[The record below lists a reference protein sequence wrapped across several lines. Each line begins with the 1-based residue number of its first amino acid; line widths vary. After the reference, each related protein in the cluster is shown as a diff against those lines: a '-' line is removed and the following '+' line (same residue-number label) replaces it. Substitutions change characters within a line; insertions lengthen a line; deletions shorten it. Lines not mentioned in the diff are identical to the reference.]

1 MLIQFIL
8 VSTYLRVVK
17 KFYSSPFRLG
27 MLGGGQL
34 GRMLLAEAIHYDVRI
49 HCMDPSA
56 EAPCSHLVHGF
67 TQGSLNDFDAV
78 MRFGK
83 GLDVLTIEIENVN
96 VDALKQLAS
105 EGVKVYPPPAFLEMV
120 KDKGLQKQFYKDN
133 GIPTAPFTLVKD
145 KAELTT
151 KFDQPFVQKMRTGG
165 YDGKGVQV
173 LRSTADL
180 DKAFDCP
187 SVIEELVPFV
197 KEIAILVARNASGQM
212 VTFPL
217 VEMEFNPEANLVEF
231 LFSPANVTESVAKQA
246 QSIAQQIVESSQ
258 FVGLLAVELFV
269 LADGSV
275 LVNEMAPRPHNSG
288 HHTIEANITSQYEQH
303 LRAILDLPLGNTD
316 ALCPAVMINLLGEKG
331 HQGPVYYE
339 GIEEMMEQRGVYVH
353 LYGKAETRDFRK
365 MGHVTCISEDLEH
378 AKALARQAMS
388 TIKVKASV

>member
-1 MLIQFIL
+1 
-8 VSTYLRVVK
+8 
-17 KFYSSPFRLG
+17 

-34 GRMLLAEAIHYDVRI
+34 GRMLIQEAIHYDVRI
-49 HCMDPSA
+49 HCMDPA
-56 EAPCSHLVHGF
+56 ADAPCRHLVHQF
-67 TQGSLNDFDAV
+67 TPGQLNDFDAV
-78 MRFGK
+78 YRFGQ
-83 GLDVLTIEIENVN
+83 GLDVLTIEIEHVN
-96 VDALKQLAS
+96 VDALKQLAA

-120 KDKGLQKQFYKDN
+120 KDKGLQKQFYRDH
-133 GIPTAPFTLVKD
+133 GIPTAPFTLIQN
-145 KAELTT
+145 KAELTAM
-151 KFDQPFVQKMRTGG
+151 FEQPCVQKMRTGG

-173 LRSTADL
+173 LRSAADL

-231 LFSPANVTESVAKQA
+231 LFSPAQVDESVAAQA
-246 QSIAQQIVESSQ
+246 QSIARQIVEAAD

-269 LADGSV
+269 LADGRV

-303 LRAILDLPLGNTD
+303 LRAILNLPLGHTD
-316 ALCPAVMINLLGEKG
+316 ALCPAVMVNLLGEKG

-339 GIEEMMEQRGVYVH
+339 GIEEMMQHRGVYVH

-365 MGHVTCISEDLEH
+365 MGHVTCIAPDLDH
-378 AKALARQAMS
+378 AKAMARHAMA
-388 TIKVKASV
+388 TIKVKAIV